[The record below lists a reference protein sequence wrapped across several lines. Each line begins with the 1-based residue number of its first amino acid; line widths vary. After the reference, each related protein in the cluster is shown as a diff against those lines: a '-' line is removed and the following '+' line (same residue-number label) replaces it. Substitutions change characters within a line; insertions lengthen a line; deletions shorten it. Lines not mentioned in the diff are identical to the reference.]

1 VRVRKIE
8 LRILGLALA
17 GMWVA
22 AFALIFI
29 AYRPGGPVDLLVGLA
44 AGGPAVVAL
53 LAVVRPPVARG
64 DRAFAII
71 VWLALGAMLLLV
83 PSIGSVIAQLQ
94 GRGPQTLMP
103 SIEAAYPWL
112 LALGATGL
120 YAGLGLSG
128 HHLGDRAA
136 RRRRLIE
143 GIVLAVVLVAVT
155 GTAFATAAVVNE
167 LALAGRPATSS
178 RFGPTDPNVEPP
190 LCDGY
195 LAAGATATLD
205 LHMDVSVDGDTTGLV
220 TITGMRNGSDV
231 RWSGFAATRAV
242 LGQRGFWRV
251 GGNAWELVQGF
262 PRRAVGTSEIAG
274 QDLDLALVAVALT
287 PAGRAVP
294 EDDGLAFVEGARA
307 RHCRIA
313 IDGAILRRA
322 LPEIDL
328 LIGQA
333 DVTRWRGQ
341 LDYWVFADGQLGQAN
356 GYAGG
361 PALELD
367 PDGLQA
373 AVRFRLTAIDR
384 GAPVTINAPE

>member
-44 AGGPAVVAL
+44 AGGPAAVAL

-71 VWLALGAMLLLV
+71 AWLALGAMLLLV

-94 GRGPQTLMP
+94 GRGPQTLVP
-103 SIEAAYPWL
+103 SLEAAYPWL
-112 LALGATGL
+112 LALSATGL
-120 YAGLGLSG
+120 YTGLGLSR

-136 RRRRLIE
+136 RRRRLME
-143 GIVLAVVLVAVT
+143 GIVLAVVMVAVT
-155 GTAFATAAVVNE
+155 GSTFATAAVVNE
-167 LALAGRPATSS
+167 LALAGKPAASS
-178 RFGPTDPNVEPP
+178 RFGPTDPSVEPP
-190 LCDGY
+190 LCDGD
-195 LAAGATATLD
+195 LAAGATAKLD
-205 LHMDVSVDGDTTGLV
+205 MLMDVAVDGETTGLV
-220 TITGMRNGSDV
+220 TISGTRSGSDV
-231 RWSGFAATRAV
+231 RWSGFAATRAA

-251 GGNAWELVQGF
+251 GDKAWELVLGQ
-262 PRRAVGTSEIAG
+262 PRTAPAATQVTR
-274 QDLDLALVAVALT
+274 QDLDRTLVAVALT

-294 EDDGLAFVEGARA
+294 EDDGLAFIAGARA

-313 IDGAILRRA
+313 IDGSILRRA

-328 LIGQA
+328 LIGEA
-333 DVTRWRGQ
+333 DVTLWRGQ
-341 LDYWVFADGQLGQAN
+341 IDYWVFADGQLGQAN

-361 PALELD
+361 PAHELD
-367 PDGLQA
+367 PGGIQA

-384 GAPVTINAPE
+384 GVPVTINAPE